1 MEGSIDVAQREVD
14 SERKA
19 RRDGER
25 KIEAGER
32 KIEALEAEVK
42 MLRGGSKIT

>member
-25 KIEAGER
+25 KIEA
-32 KIEALEAEVK
+32 LEAEVK